1 VLPSAEPT
9 FYIIL
14 MLTIILIEST
24 EIMESKL
31 SFDLRENEVI
41 DLQIKREIGNRC
53 SVLLSFHR
61 GDEVHLDVVKSKANG
76 LIVGSEAM
84 KEAKSE
90 ASKEAKSDALKEA
103 KSNETKGG
111 SEVLVAAEELKA
123 AKATDSAAS
132 KKTKSDY
139 ASKEAESKET
149 KDGNEVLVAAE
160 ELKAT
165 KPTEKAAARMPTQG
179 GSVRYQ
185 RYHDD
190 DMEVDNHFSQAE
202 ISRIDLLW
210 DDDTK
215 SPKETEPKKK
225 KAKTEDW
232 GGRKVNTN
240 NRK

>member
-31 SFDLRENEVI
+31 SFDLRKNEVI
-41 DLQIKREIGNRC
+41 DLQIKREIGNRY
-53 SVLLSFHR
+53 SVLLSFYR
-61 GDEVHLDVVKSKANG
+61 GDEVRLDVVKSKANR

-84 KEAKSE
+84 KEAKLE
-90 ASKEAKSDALKEA
+90 ASKEAKSDASKEA
-103 KSNETKGG
+103 KSKETKGG

-123 AKATDSAAS
+123 AKPTDSTGLNA
-132 KKTKSDY
+132 
-139 ASKEAESKET
+139 
-149 KDGNEVLVAAE
+149 
-160 ELKAT
+160 KA
-165 KPTEKAAARMPTQG
+165 PTEKASARMPTQRK
-179 GSVRYQ
+179 SVRYQ
-185 RYHDD
+185 RYHDN

-210 DDDTK
+210 DGDTK
-215 SPKETEPKKK
+215 SLKETEPKKK

-232 GGRKVNTN
+232 GGAARSRPIRRSRNIMS
-240 NRK
+240 